1 MNSYEV
7 RPMIRK
13 TISLPDGMA
22 EFIESRMKSGQFGN
36 DSEYFRDLVRRDK
49 ERQEGITAVQRM
61 IDESLASGISPRS
74 LDEIFKETRAQARA
88 RATGRG

>member
-1 MNSYEV
+1 MNSYED

-36 DSEYFRDLVRRDK
+36 DSEYFRDLVRRDQ
-49 ERQEGITAVQRM
+49 ERQEGIEAVQKL
-61 IDESLASGISPRS
+61 IDEADASGESELT
-74 LDEIFKETRAQARA
+74 LDEVFERARA
-88 RATGRG
+88 RVAALKRA